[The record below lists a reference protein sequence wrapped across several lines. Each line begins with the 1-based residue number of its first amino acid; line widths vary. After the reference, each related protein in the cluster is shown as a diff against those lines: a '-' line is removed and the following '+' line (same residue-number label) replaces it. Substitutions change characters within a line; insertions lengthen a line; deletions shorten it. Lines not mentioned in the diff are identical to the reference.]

1 VRRKDSVRSRV
12 ASYKVGRGRR
22 RKGLKY
28 RGNSIQKPRGSSTCI
43 APESAVAR
51 TLNAR
56 RGPCF
61 DSLPMAV
68 VLPDNAAHRCKITHK
83 EQPHESSLLR
93 QEHTFGRVDERPSE
107 LKAEHVLMPRIGYR
121 LCWSTQPSCRLETGG
136 PVIGTKAALCLSSW
150 AGRLGVPKA
159 FDQTTS
165 RKQTRLELATRSRNA
180 LAAAEHSD
188 DRYEETP

>member
-1 VRRKDSVRSRV
+1 MRGEAHALILCLWQWCCQTMQPIGARSLTR
-12 ASYKVGRGRR
+12 
-22 RKGLKY
+22 
-28 RGNSIQKPRGSSTCI
+28 NS
-43 APESAVAR
+43 R
-51 TLNAR
+51 TNLVYL
-56 RGPCF
+56 GK
-61 DSLPMAV
+61 S
-68 VLPDNAAHRCKITHK
+68 
-83 EQPHESSLLR
+83 
-93 QEHTFGRVDERPSE
+93 TFGRVDERPSE